1 MAEAKDILDK
11 VKNLKSNSDSMALK
25 KMKGTV
31 SGAMIGVGGGLLIGF
46 TRGYNLVT
54 SAFVGALVGGLISQ
68 LLLPKM
74 DDNGDPT
81 VCKTKRPNGRQFKEE
96 RKSIETFQEYY
107 IEDMEAID
115 MILTTMCVNGSTFDY
130 KSFMTEKA

>member
-68 LLLPKM
+68 LLLPKL
-74 DDNGDPT
+74 DDN
-81 VCKTKRPNGRQFKEE
+81 NE
-96 RKSIETFQEYY
+96 
-107 IEDMEAID
+107 
-115 MILTTMCVNGSTFDY
+115 
-130 KSFMTEKA
+130 

>member
-54 SAFVGALVGGLISQ
+54 SAFVGALIGGLISQ
-68 LLLPKM
+68 LLLPKI
-74 DDNGDPT
+74 DDN
-81 VCKTKRPNGRQFKEE
+81 NE
-96 RKSIETFQEYY
+96 
-107 IEDMEAID
+107 
-115 MILTTMCVNGSTFDY
+115 
-130 KSFMTEKA
+130 

>member
-31 SGAMIGVGGGLLIGF
+31 SGALVGMGGGLLIGF
-46 TRGYNLVT
+46 TRGYNLVS

-68 LLLPKM
+68 LLLPKL
-74 DDNGDPT
+74 DDN
-81 VCKTKRPNGRQFKEE
+81 NE
-96 RKSIETFQEYY
+96 
-107 IEDMEAID
+107 
-115 MILTTMCVNGSTFDY
+115 
-130 KSFMTEKA
+130 

>member
-11 VKNLKSNSDSMALK
+11 VKNLNSNSDSMALK

-74 DDNGDPT
+74 DDN
-81 VCKTKRPNGRQFKEE
+81 NE
-96 RKSIETFQEYY
+96 
-107 IEDMEAID
+107 
-115 MILTTMCVNGSTFDY
+115 
-130 KSFMTEKA
+130 

>member
-11 VKNLKSNSDSMALK
+11 EKNLKSNSDSMAIK

-68 LLLPKM
+68 LLLPKL
-74 DDNGDPT
+74 DDN
-81 VCKTKRPNGRQFKEE
+81 NE
-96 RKSIETFQEYY
+96 
-107 IEDMEAID
+107 
-115 MILTTMCVNGSTFDY
+115 
-130 KSFMTEKA
+130 

>member
-74 DDNGDPT
+74 DDN
-81 VCKTKRPNGRQFKEE
+81 NE
-96 RKSIETFQEYY
+96 
-107 IEDMEAID
+107 
-115 MILTTMCVNGSTFDY
+115 
-130 KSFMTEKA
+130 

>member
-1 MAEAKDILDK
+1 
-11 VKNLKSNSDSMALK
+11 
-25 KMKGTV
+25 V

-74 DDNGDPT
+74 DDN
-81 VCKTKRPNGRQFKEE
+81 NE
-96 RKSIETFQEYY
+96 
-107 IEDMEAID
+107 
-115 MILTTMCVNGSTFDY
+115 
-130 KSFMTEKA
+130 

>member
-68 LLLPKM
+68 ILLPKL
-74 DDNGDPT
+74 DDN
-81 VCKTKRPNGRQFKEE
+81 NE
-96 RKSIETFQEYY
+96 
-107 IEDMEAID
+107 
-115 MILTTMCVNGSTFDY
+115 
-130 KSFMTEKA
+130 